1 MANKA
6 ISELPQA
13 LNVNNQDLFVLEQ
26 SGIAKKLTAETFI
39 TEQGII
45 DALAEALDGHGGI
58 SSVTLSSVSGRIR
71 TYLIT
76 FTDETTTTF
85 QVLDGTSI
93 SRIEKTSTAG
103 LVDTY
108 TVFMTDGTTSF
119 FQVRN
124 GQDGSATWDQINS
137 KAPIITDTVTGVI
150 ANFPDGADDIPVAD
164 LVVNI
169 EPKQS
174 GSGDPS
180 PSNIRP
186 ITGWTGA
193 NVTRTG
199 KNLLSVQPTLQTN
212 QAQLIADLG
221 RNTTGQTFTITF
233 DFDNADYQ
241 TASAALIDFKEE
253 DGTHH
258 YLTPYNF
265 YNEHNTNI
273 PNAVKPVSGRYSY
286 TGSYAFRYVY
296 SYFMSSSYGYWT
308 GTINNAQLEFGSSA
322 TAYEAP
328 QVQTV
333 TVDWTTE
340 AGTVYGGTLDVTT
353 GVLTVDRVRED
364 LSTYDWNKQSEND
377 ADRLRSRVTNYTSEV
392 AGWDGDWHKTK
403 SNCFVSESPFLSFAT
418 RSLYSFSNIR
428 QDYYNFDMKVPTGAF
443 ADAAAYKS
451 WLANIDGNGTHAVVV
466 IQLAAPQTYQLT
478 PQEVRTLLGTNYIF
492 SDCSSIEVEYR
503 ADTEIYIEKDQLRQD
518 NNLAYV
524 ESSSSA
530 SRAYAVDDF
539 FVNRDG
545 LLCKVTATVSSGG
558 TLVEGTNYTV
568 LSGNGGL
575 GAEVTSCEVAIN
587 GKEDVG
593 WLTGMGFSRTDVSG
607 GGNVTIRD
615 YTIFLAK
622 LITVS
627 GANIQSLV
635 NAHYK
640 VTFYLRNSNGG
651 SFSLSGNCAGN
662 TYNLASDSSGLVSGT
677 YEGDVSA
684 NGTIYNGLVGGS
696 VGSGSI
702 FAATVLVKF

>member
-58 SSVTLSSVSGRIR
+58 QSVTLSSVSGRVR

-76 FTDETTTTF
+76 FTDGSATTF
-85 QVLDGTSI
+85 QVYDGTSI
-93 SRIEKTSTAG
+93 DRIVKTSTAG

-108 TVFMTDGTTSF
+108 TVFMNDGTTTF
-119 FQVRN
+119 FTVTN
-124 GQDGSATWDQINS
+124 GADGTVSEAMLNDALKD
-137 KAPIITDTVTGVI
+137 KAPAITETTESSAI
-150 ANFPDGADDIPVAD
+150 ANFTDGADNMAMYNVVAEINPV
-164 LVVNI
+164 
-169 EPKQS
+169 QS
-174 GSGDPS
+174 GSGDPA
-180 PSNIRP
+180 PDNIRP
-186 ITGWTGA
+186 ISGWTGC

-199 KNLLSVQPTLQTN
+199 KNLADFADLSVPTSTDN
-212 QAQLIADLG
+212 SATLG
-221 RNTTGQTFTITF
+221 SVSLKAGTYTLSYSLDTTVTATRNRPWFMLNGSNTYGPDIKTAGRGSWTFTLSSDSTLTF
-233 DFDNADYQ
+233 YWWYHTVSLACTVSDFQLEVGTTATTYEPYI
-241 TASAALIDFKEE
+241 TAS
-253 DGTHH
+253 T
-258 YLTPYNF
+258 
-265 YNEHNTNI
+265 
-273 PNAVKPVSGRYSY
+273 VSLS
-286 TGSYAFRYVY
+286 
-296 SYFMSSSYGYWT
+296 WQ
-308 GTINNAQLEFGSSA
+308 N
-322 TAYEAP
+322 
-328 QVQTV
+328 
-333 TVDWTTE
+333 E
-340 AGTVYGGTLDVTT
+340 AGTVYGGTIDVAT
-353 GVLTVDRVRED
+353 GLLTVDRAKYT
-364 LSTYDWNKQSEND
+364 LSGQSGGWNASSSYPGSYYIN
-377 ADRLRSRVTNYTSEV
+377 LRYLLDYEPNT
-392 AGWDGDWHKTK
+392 
-403 SNCFVSESPFLSFAT
+403 PFLCTHAKSVSSSSEYVYGACFCDN
-418 RSLYSFSNIR
+418 SLNFRIMSSDSTLQDWKDYIEAQR
-428 QDYYNFDMKVPTGAF
+428 Q
-443 ADAAAYKS
+443 
-451 WLANIDGNGTHAVVV
+451 NGTP
-466 IQLAAPQTYQLT
+466 IEICFRLATPQTYQLT
-478 PQEVRTLLGTNYIF
+478 PQEVKTLLGTNNVWANTGNVSVTYPT
-492 SDCSSIEVEYR
+492 DTKMNIEL
-503 ADTEIYIEKDQLRQD
+503 TQLLQD

-530 SRAYAVDDF
+530 SRAYAVNDL

-558 TLVEGTNYTV
+558 TLVEGTNYTI

-575 GAEVTSCEVAIN
+575 GAEVTSVLN
-587 GKEDVG
+587 GKEDAG

-607 GGNVTIRD
+607 GGNVTIKD

-662 TYNLASDSSGLVSGT
+662 TYNLSADSSGLVSGT

>member
-6 ISELPQA
+6 ISELPEA

-26 SGIAKKLTAETFI
+26 GGLAKKLAAETFI

-58 SSVTLSSVSGRIR
+58 QSVTLSSVSGRIR

-76 FTDETTTTF
+76 FTDQSATTF
-85 QVLDGTSI
+85 QVYDGTSI
-93 SRIEKTSTAG
+93 DRITKTSTAG

-108 TVFMTDGTTSF
+108 TVFMNDGTTSF

-137 KAPIITDTVTGVI
+137 KAPIITDTVTGAIV
-150 ANFPDGADDIPVAD
+150 NFSDGADDIPVAD

-174 GSGDPS
+174 GSGNPS

-193 NVTRTG
+193 NVWDDPKHGGAIDWNQLIVNGNFADGTDNWLVTNHLSMSASNNKLTATAVSKSTYAYIHQDNLPNIPTGHKVLISLYVTLSQAETIAIGNGTGIIATSSTLTANTRTQYWTVTTISSTPLAKLFIYTG
-199 KNLLSVQPTLQTN
+199 RTAGLDVDGTCTIEDVQVYDLTRIYGAGNEPT
-212 QAQLIADLG
+212 
-221 RNTTGQTFTITF
+221 TFSSF
-233 DFDNADYQ
+233 SALFPNEFYDYNSG
-241 TASAALIDFKEE
+241 TVTCASAVNGDIYKQ
-253 DGTHH
+253 
-258 YLTPYNF
+258 
-265 YNEHNTNI
+265 I
-273 PNAVKPVSGRYSY
+273 Q
-286 TGSYAFRYVY
+286 
-296 SYFMSSSYGYWT
+296 
-308 GTINNAQLEFGSSA
+308 I
-322 TAYEAP
+322 
-328 QVQTV
+328 
-333 TVDWTTE
+333 DWTAE
-340 AGTVYGGTLDVTT
+340 AGTVYGGSLDVTT
-353 GVLTVDRVRED
+353 GVLTVTDGYIASYAGETLPSTWISDRDVYAPG
-364 LSTYDWNKQSEND
+364 T
-377 ADRLRSRVTNYTSEV
+377 TPT
-392 AGWDGDWHKTK
+392 
-403 SNCFVSESPFLSFAT
+403 
-418 RSLYSFSNIR
+418 
-428 QDYYNFDMKVPTGAF
+428 TGAEVVYKL
-443 ADAAAYKS
+443 DA
-451 WLANIDGNGTHAVVV
+451 
-466 IQLAAPQTYQLT
+466 QQTYQLA
-478 PQEVRTLLGTNYIF
+478 PHEVRTLLGRNNIF
-492 SDCSSIEVEYR
+492 SDCSSVEVEYR
-503 ADTEIYIEKDQLRQD
+503 ADTKIYIEKDQLRQD

-530 SRAYAVDDF
+530 SRAYATNDF

-545 LLCKVTATVSSGG
+545 LLCKVTATISSGG
-558 TLVEGTNYTV
+558 TLVEGTNYTI

-575 GAEVTSCEVAIN
+575 GAEVTSCEVALN
-587 GKEDVG
+587 GKEDAG

-607 GGNVTIRD
+607 GGNVTIKD

-640 VTFYLRNSNGG
+640 VTFYLKNSNGG

-662 TYNLASDSSGLVSGT
+662 TYNLSADSSGLVSGT
-677 YEGDVSA
+677 YEGNVSA
-684 NGTIYNGLVGGS
+684 NGTIYNGLVSGS